1 MSDIETKKNND
12 LGVETGVETGMETHI
27 KTSELETLLG
37 IKPSTFYKDM
47 EFLNIKAIKDENNIA
62 WITNK
67 DFQRLK
73 LLRKH
78 VKTTGRRTGFQDL
91 KEGEL
96 VTVKEEDITNSKNG
110 EISNKDIYVTPEDPK
125 DNMDVDNIV
134 RQGAELKARE
144 IAMPHLVVRAIA
156 DKLDESEL
164 PEDLQ
169 EKIEDARE
177 ASNPKFTP
185 EDLADSILMNYRQNL
200 A

>member
-1 MSDIETKKNND
+1 MNSIENKNIKKIS
-12 LGVETGVETGMETHI
+12 VETHKRVIEIPEAIGI
-27 KTSELETLLG
+27 KTPTL
-37 IKPSTFYKDM
+37 YKDL
-47 EFLNIKAIKDENNIA
+47 EFLKISTIKDDNNLS
-62 WITNK
+62 WITNE
-67 DFQRLK
+67 DFKRVL

-78 VKTTGRRTGFQDL
+78 LEINGRRTGFDET
-91 KEGEL
+91 KMSEL
-96 VTVKEEDITNSKNG
+96 VLAEEANITNTKKS
-110 EISNKDIYVTPEDPK
+110 EISNQEIYVTPEDPK
-125 DNMDVDNIV
+125 ENMDVDNIV
-134 RQGAELKARE
+134 RKGAELKARE

-185 EDLADSILMNYRQNL
+185 EDVADSILMNYRKNL

>member
-1 MSDIETKKNND
+1 MSDIENKNKIQISA
-12 LGVETGVETGMETHI
+12 ETHKHI
-27 KTSELETLLG
+27 AEVIDTIG
-37 IKPSTFYKDM
+37 IKKTTLYKDL
-47 EFLNIKAIKDENNIA
+47 EFLKISTIKDNDNLS
-62 WITNK
+62 WITNE
-67 DFQRLK
+67 DFERLL

-78 VKTTGRRTGFQDL
+78 IEITGRRTGFDE
-91 KEGEL
+91 KKMGEL
-96 VTVKEEDITNSKNG
+96 VLAENNKITNNKKA
-110 EISNKDIYVTPEDPK
+110 EISNQNIYVEPEDPK
-125 DNMDVDNIV
+125 ENMDVDNIV
-134 RQGAELKARE
+134 RKGAELKARE

>member
-1 MSDIETKKNND
+1 MSDIENKNKIEISTKTHKRITEVTE
-12 LGVETGVETGMETHI
+12 LTGV
-27 KTSELETLLG
+27 KTTTL
-37 IKPSTFYKDM
+37 YKDL
-47 EFLNIKAIKDENNIA
+47 EFLKISTIKDNDNLS
-62 WITNK
+62 WITNE
-67 DFQRLK
+67 DFEKLL

-78 VKTTGRRTGFQDL
+78 IEINGRRTGFDET
-91 KEGEL
+91 KASEL
-96 VTVKEEDITNSKNG
+96 VLAEKNKITNNKKA
-110 EISNKDIYVTPEDPK
+110 EISNQNIYVEPEDPK
-125 DNMDVDNIV
+125 ENMDVDNIV
-134 RQGAELKARE
+134 RKGAELKARE

-185 EDLADSILMNYRQNL
+185 EELADSILMNYRQNL